1 MIQVEGSGTKYF
13 RTVDV
18 EDYFQP
24 EMGWW
29 KGKGKKPD
37 HANDRWGHQYISY
50 GLQEPGA
57 DADPETDDEACMAL
71 TMSAPPSMTIVG
83 IIRDELTLSLPR

>member
-37 HANDRWGHQYISY
+37 HANDRWGH
-50 GLQEPGA
+50 
-57 DADPETDDEACMAL
+57 
-71 TMSAPPSMTIVG
+71 
-83 IIRDELTLSLPR
+83 